1 MIVAPTEPEELRA
14 IASTVSLLP
23 ERFGADVFFYGVES
37 RRVGIQRKFYTDLLA
52 SVTDGRLA
60 KEVMQ
65 MAVALDYPFII
76 IEGQMQWTTDGKL
89 VMPFSRGN
97 MSTWS
102 QKQWVGLILS
112 IMDKGVSV
120 LFTDSL
126 SDTIGLVQTMEQW
139 FVKSSHS
146 SLTTR
151 PNGVKELWGQRIGQ
165 RDFANWMMQ
174 GIPGVGFKLADRI
187 FDMYGMR
194 LRLELTKEELMKV
207 EGIGKGKADEIE
219 RLFNGTE

>member
-37 RRVGIQRKFYTDLLA
+37 RRVGIQRKVYTDLLA
-52 SVTDGRLA
+52 SVADGRLA

-65 MAVALDYPFII
+65 MAVALDYAYII
-76 IEGQMQWTTDGKL
+76 IEGQMQWTTDDKL
-89 VMPFSRGN
+89 VMPFSKGSMN
-97 MSTWS
+97 TWS
-102 QKQWVGLILS
+102 RKQWVGLILS

-194 LRLELTKEELMKV
+194 LRLELTREELMKV

-219 RLFNGTE
+219 RLFNGD